1 MKRYTDPTTFADVE
15 RPMLTIGTFDGVHL
29 GHRRILQQLLEL
41 AQNHD
46 GETAVLTFYPHPR
59 MVLHPEDHGLRLLSS
74 PDEKARLFEEAGID
88 HLIVHPFTE
97 AFSRMTATE
106 YIRELLVGAIGVHTV
121 VVGYDHHFGRNREG
135 DFGDLKEF
143 SEVYNFNVL
152 EIPAWQID
160 EVNVSST
167 KIRRAL
173 DEGKVDTANS
183 YLGYTYSMEGTV
195 VKGQGLGSQLGIPT
209 ANLKPGFRWKLIPG
223 NGVYIARVEAGGKPW
238 PAVVNIGNRP
248 TIGEGLE
255 QSIEAH
261 LIGFEG
267 NLYGE
272 QAVIRFEQRLR
283 EERKFSDT
291 EALREQILQDREQA
305 LQFFA

>member
-1 MKRYTDPTTFADVE
+1 
-15 RPMLTIGTFDGVHL
+15 MLTIGTFDGVHL

-41 AQNHD
+41 SKEYD

-59 MVLHPEDHGLRLLSS
+59 MVLYPEDHGLRLLSS
-74 PDEKARLFEEAGID
+74 PEEKALLFEEAGIN
-88 HLIVHPFTE
+88 HLIVQPFTE

-135 DFGDLKEF
+135 DFGNLKEF
-143 SEVYNFNVL
+143 SEIYSFNVL

-173 DEGKVDTANS
+173 DEGSVEIANS
-183 YLGYTYSMEGTV
+183 YLGYNYGISGKV
-195 VKGQGLGSQLGIPT
+195 VKGQGLGSKLGIPT
-209 ANLKPGFRWKLIPG
+209 ANLKLGFRWKLIPG
-223 NGVYIARVEAGGKPW
+223 NGVYVARVEVKGEHW

-255 QSIEAH
+255 RSIEAH

-267 NLYGE
+267 NLYEE

-291 EALREQILQDREQA
+291 DALREQILLDRDQA